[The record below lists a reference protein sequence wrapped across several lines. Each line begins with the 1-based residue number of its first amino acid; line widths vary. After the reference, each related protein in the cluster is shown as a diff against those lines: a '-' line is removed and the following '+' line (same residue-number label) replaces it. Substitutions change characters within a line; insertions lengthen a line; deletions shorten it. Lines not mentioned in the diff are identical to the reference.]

1 MYFSLTIS
9 FLANV
14 PYLIDISKSFTTFD
28 LGTAM
33 LLRSKYTQKFYEL
46 CSQFC
51 GDFRYSVPAEEALGN
66 MYKKRVIPFQ
76 MDVFRRIFNLE
87 EVRDAR
93 TKRIIT
99 PASYQNYK
107 DIKQN
112 ILEVAQKELYDL
124 YSNGFSN
131 LWFDYQEGAKKGRG
145 GKVLSIVVYI
155 YTKDN
160 PKQGNTLLWQKG
172 DLPLDPFEEHRVDEK
187 PKPMTAMQRLH
198 ANMWYGCPQD
208 QQEYA
213 VQALLARYLDED
225 EVIYYMRQIRLEARE
240 CSDSYVQVMQV
251 IQEKEQQPKFK
262 SGTKVYKHNN
272 IVKFA
277 LQENLK
283 EFGWSLSPI
292 QKRRKSKKE
301 VVEPDLFR
309 QI

>member
-1 MYFSLTIS
+1 
-9 FLANV
+9 
-14 PYLIDISKSFTTFD
+14 
-28 LGTAM
+28 
-33 LLRSKYTQKFYEL
+33 
-46 CSQFC
+46 
-51 GDFRYSVPAEEALGN
+51 
-66 MYKKRVIPFQ
+66 
-76 MDVFRRIFNLE
+76 
-87 EVRDAR
+87 
-93 TKRIIT
+93 
-99 PASYQNYK
+99 
-107 DIKQN
+107 
-112 ILEVAQKELYDL
+112 
-124 YSNGFSN
+124 
-131 LWFDYQEGAKKGRG
+131 
-145 GKVLSIVVYI
+145 
-155 YTKDN
+155 
-160 PKQGNTLLWQKG
+160 
-172 DLPLDPFEEHRVDEK
+172 
-187 PKPMTAMQRLH
+187 MTAMQRLH

-225 EVIYYMRQIRLEARE
+225 EVIYYMRQIRLEAKE

-283 EFGWSLSPI
+283 EFGWSLSPM